1 MKLRK
6 SRRAPPTIPLASMGD
21 IAFLLTIFFI
31 LTSNFAKDDTRNIQ
45 APRAAELEQMEQQNV
60 SVSIDAAGGIFF
72 NGRPVGSPE
81 TIEAG
86 VAGFLAGKKDPR
98 DRMVVFRCDKSV
110 DKKIFEPVLAAISK
124 AGGVIA
130 AVGENAA
137 PAATRR

>member
-6 SRRAPPTIPLASMGD
+6 SRRVAPTVPLASMGD

-31 LTSNFAKDDTRNIQ
+31 LTSNFAKDDTRNIKPPN
-45 APRAAELEQMEQQNV
+45 ARELAELENQNV
-60 SVSIDAAGGIFF
+60 SVSIDADGGVFF
-72 NGRPVGSPE
+72 NGRPVASPA

-98 DRMVVFRCDKSV
+98 DRMVVFRCDQGV
-110 DKKIFEPVLAAISK
+110 DKKVFEPVLAAISK

-130 AVGENAA
+130 AVGQTSGKK
-137 PAATRR
+137 P